1 MKKPYITIA
10 VLTLISFI
18 FNSASAQQSTID
30 SLKIVAQKSM
40 PDTSKIFIY
49 EDIGDLYE
57 YISLD
62 SSLVYYKKSLG
73 LSYKTKDNEY
83 IAYLHN
89 HIGLVYDDIAEY
101 DSALTNYHLS
111 KIYYT
116 KANDSLGLADIYSNM
131 GGIYKSMSK
140 YDTAL
145 YYHHKSLAIRGD
157 INDSA
162 GMAAN
167 YHNIAT
173 ILMSRSNYDPAIE
186 YYRKAIT
193 INKKEKN
200 FRWLAN
206 NYTSLGS
213 AYFYKGLY
221 DSTSTYYKK
230 ALTLYKKIHDT
241 RGISIIYN
249 NLGYVYSSKGKFADA
264 IDVYNE
270 SLILAKETDNE
281 YLASA
286 CYSNIGIIYY
296 YQGIYDKAIDLY
308 KKSLEIDV
316 RLGNRAEEG
325 SKYNTIGSLY
335 QLLGL
340 LNKATEYLLKSI
352 AIIKEIGDEGAL
364 SGPYHNLAMV
374 YADLQEY
381 EKAIEYYNMAV
392 ELNKNSGR
400 KDWLANNYA
409 SLGNVYQLKKQ
420 YTRSN
425 NYYDKALQIKK
436 ELGDRNAILGIYNSK
451 AHLFIEMAQSENSSN
466 NLDTAYKYLNIA
478 LEMANQIASITNIR
492 SVKKNLAILFWMKNN
507 MDSSETN
514 YNNIIEIDNK
524 NILMNFSFL
533 SEKEKEQYITT
544 IADDYWEFNSFALN
558 YLKTDP
564 TINETVFNNTVK
576 NKGLLLKSNT
586 AMRNAIYSSNDSILK
601 HSYEK
606 WIELKRLIAKKYSD
620 GEDATSLENKA
631 DSLEI
636 YLVKNSNEFSDLKKV
651 QTINWKQIQD
661 NLKKHEV
668 AIEFTHFPL
677 LNPDSSYTE
686 FTNQIQY
693 VALVVTPTSKYPA
706 IIPLFEQKQ
715 LEAIIGKFGGN
726 NYSYIN
732 GIYGGKNVKTSQ
744 ESSLYNLIWSPID
757 NYLDSIGMNSSNTN
771 TKTKVYISPSG
782 LLHKI
787 SFPAIARKQDIY
799 LCDVYDI
806 EIKSTTGKIASSGS
820 VKTIHKSSQPTTATL
835 FGGINYDTDS
845 TTYQGWNYL
854 EGTQSETKKIDKIL
868 KKGKVKV
875 NYFTNTSATEE
886 EFKLMASNSNITHI
900 ATHGFFYPNPDD
912 IELEKDTLEVVEDI
926 VFRGGSRGF
935 GVNSFVENKNP
946 LMRSGLV
953 FAGANDV
960 WSKQSKN
967 DSIEDGVLTA
977 QEVANIDMRKTN
989 LVVMSACETG
999 LGDIKGSEGV
1009 YGLQRAFKMA
1019 GVDYIIMSLWQV
1031 PDKETEEFMTKF
1043 YKKLIKAKDIEGSFA
1058 ETQKEMRIKYDPYF
1072 WGAFV
1077 LIE

>member
-1 MKKPYITIA
+1 MKNPYITIA
-10 VLTLISFI
+10 ILILISFI

-30 SLKIVAQKSM
+30 SLKIVAQKSIQ
-40 PDTSKIFIY
+40 DTSKIFIY
-49 EDIGDLYE
+49 DNIGDLYE

-62 SSLVYYKKSLG
+62 SSLEYYRKSLI
-73 LSYKTKDNEY
+73 LSHKIKNNKY
-83 IAYLHN
+83 IANSYN
-89 HIGLVYDDIAEY
+89 NIGLVYDDIAEY

-111 KIYYT
+111 EFYSIKV
-116 KANDSLGLADIYSNM
+116 NDSLGLANIYSNM
-131 GGIYKSMSK
+131 GGIYKSLSN

-145 YYHHKSLAIRGD
+145 YYHHKSLAIRRS

-167 YHNIAT
+167 YHNIA
-173 ILMSRSNYDPAIE
+173 IIYVNKSKFDIAIN
-186 YYRKAIT
+186 YYRKAIE
-193 INKKEKN
+193 INQRVKN
-200 FRWLAN
+200 IRWLAN
-206 NYTSLGS
+206 NYTSLGN
-213 AYFYKGLY
+213 AYHEIGLY
-221 DSTSTYYKK
+221 DSTIAYYKK
-230 ALTLYKKIHDT
+230 SLVLYKEINYL
-241 RGISIIYN
+241 RGISVVNN
-249 NLGYVYSSKGKFADA
+249 NLGYFYSSIGKFAEA
-264 IDVYNE
+264 IDIYNE
-270 SLILAKETDNE
+270 SLILAKKTDNE

-286 CYSNIGIIYY
+286 CYSNIGTVYY
-296 YQGIYDKAIDLY
+296 YQGAYDKSIDLF
-308 KKSLEIDV
+308 KKSLEIV
-316 RLGNRAEEG
+316 IRLGNRADEG
-325 SKYNTIGSLY
+325 SKYNTLGSLY

-340 LNKATEYLLKSI
+340 LDKAIEYLLKSI
-352 AIIKEIGDEGAL
+352 EIIKETGNEGVL

-381 EKAIEYYNMAV
+381 DKAIAYYNMAV

-400 KDWLANNYA
+400 KDWLANNYTG
-409 SLGNVYQLKKQ
+409 LGVVYQQKKQ
-420 YTRSN
+420 YASSN
-425 NYYDKALQIKK
+425 TYYNKALQIKK
-436 ELGDRNAILGIYNSK
+436 ELGDRNGVLVIYNSR

-478 LEMANQIASITNIR
+478 LEMSNQTASITNVR
-492 SVKKNLAILFWMKNN
+492 SIKKNLAVLFWMRNN

-514 YNNIIEIDNK
+514 YNNVIEIDNK

-564 TINETVFNNTVK
+564 TINETVFNNTIK

-601 HSYEK
+601 QNYET
-606 WIELKRLIAKKYSD
+606 WIGLKRLIAKKYSD

-693 VALVVTPTSKYPA
+693 VALVVTPNSKYPEM
-706 IIPLFEQKQ
+706 IPLFEQKQ

-726 NYSYIN
+726 NYNYIN
-732 GIYGGKNVKTSQ
+732 KIYGGKNVKTSQ
-744 ESSLYNLIWSPID
+744 ESSLYNLIWAPID

-787 SFPAIARKQDIY
+787 SFPAIAKEQDIY

-806 EIKSTTGKIASSGS
+806 EVKSTTGKIAYSGS
-820 VKTIHKSSQPTTATL
+820 VKTIHESSQPTTATL

-845 TTYQGWNYL
+845 TTYKGWNYL

-886 EFKLMASNSNITHI
+886 EFKLMASNSNIIHI

-912 IELEKDTLEVVEDI
+912 IELEKDTFEVVEDI
-926 VFRGGSRGF
+926 VFRGGNRGF

-960 WSKQSKN
+960 WSKQTKN
-967 DSIEDGVLTA
+967 DSIDDGVLTA

-1019 GVDYIIMSLWQV
+1019 GVDYMIMSLWQV
-1031 PDKETEEFMTKF
+1031 PDKETEEFMTSF
-1043 YKKLIKAKDIEGSFA
+1043 YKKLINNNNIKQSFA
-1058 ETQKEMRIKYDPYF
+1058 ETQKEMRKKYDPYF
-1072 WGAFV
+1072 WAAFV